1 MMWVSMLTL
10 RKLNNMNIFFRNIIP
25 HFICITFLALISVTY
40 FYPVLFNK
48 GIEQSDI
55 SQFTGMSK
63 QIVEHREKFEEEP
76 YWLDN
81 AFLGMPS
88 FQVSA
93 IYPYD
98 ILRIID
104 QSIRFLPRPADYL
117 FLYMFSFYLLIIYL
131 KINYK
136 YALFGSIAFGFSTY
150 LIIILGVGHNTKALA
165 IGYLPFIIMG
175 LLMIFKKDFLK
186 GFLITSL
193 ALGLQIHSNHYQMT
207 YYTLLLIMI
216 MFLTFFIDFIKKK
229 DFKTFFYCFLV
240 FTISSLI
247 ALMMNAPGLLSTKE
261 YSEFSTRSKS
271 EITINPDGSSKESL
285 SGLSKDYITEYSYGI
300 LETLNLFIPKFM
312 GGASSDRIND
322 DSKLM
327 DFIKTLDSNQAQQV
341 YQYSR
346 LYWGDQPI
354 VAAPA
359 YIGAS
364 ILYIFFLGLFLVK
377 NINMR
382 WLIPSIILSILLSW
396 GKNFEFLTNLMIDYF
411 PFYDKFRAVSSIQ
424 IILEFCIPFI
434 AVYALHNFFSNKIEK
449 KKKLYTLYFL
459 TIVITSFTLIIYFF
473 GNILFDFKSNFE
485 IFSQYPDILNLLI
498 EDRKSVLK
506 SDSMR
511 SLIIVLILFLILV
524 CYLKNI
530 LNKNFAIYGIIFLVF
545 IDLWN
550 VNKQY
555 VNADQFVKKSNLKT
569 PFKVTSADK
578 AIFQDKTDFR
588 VFEPQRGFS
597 NGRTS
602 FFHKSIAGYHAAKPK
617 RIQDLYDF
625 YIINNDIGILNMLNV
640 KYIIKD
646 DPDNPIGV
654 TRNPNNLGNAWYI
667 KDIIHVDSSERELL
681 SLGNLNLKNN
691 SVSQNDYLKQKSYE
705 LDSLNNISLIS
716 RSANKL
722 LYKSYAL
729 KDQFAVF
736 SEAFYYKGWQAYIDG
751 NPVDHYKV
759 NYLLRGM
766 EIPKG
771 SHEIKFEFKPNVVQT
786 GSYISIFAYF
796 MLILVFV
803 KYIKEKFY
811 V

>member
-1 MMWVSMLTL
+1 MI
-10 RKLNNMNIFFRNIIP
+10 NFRNIVP
-25 HFICITFLALISVTY
+25 HLICIVFLALLSLAY
-40 FYPVLFNK
+40 FYPVLLNK

-63 QIVEHREKFEEEP
+63 QIVDHREEFNEEP

-117 FLYMFSFYLLIIYL
+117 FLYMLSFYLLIIHL
-131 KINYK
+131 RINYK

-165 IGYLPFIIMG
+165 IGYLPLIIMG

-207 YYTLLLIMI
+207 YYTLIVLLV
-216 MFLTFFIDFIKKK
+216 MFIIFFIDYIKKK
-229 DFKTFFYCFLV
+229 DLKTFFYCL
-240 FTISSLI
+240 FTFTLSSVI
-247 ALMMNAPGLLSTKE
+247 ALMMNASGLLSTKE
-261 YSEFSTRSKS
+261 YSEFSTRSKT
-271 EITINPDGSSKESL
+271 EITINPDGSPKESL
-285 SGLSKDYITEYSYGI
+285 SGLSKEYITEYSYGI
-300 LETLNLFIPKFM
+300 LETMNLFIPKFM
-312 GGASSDRIND
+312 GGASSDRVSN

-327 DFIKTLDSNQAQQV
+327 EFIKTLDPEQGQQV

-346 LYWGDQPI
+346 LYWGEQPI

-364 ILYIFFLGLFLVK
+364 ILFMFLLGVFLVK
-377 NINMR
+377 NINMK
-382 WLIPSIILSILLSW
+382 WLLSSIVISVLLSW
-396 GKNFEFLTNLMIDYF
+396 GKNFELLTNLMIDYF

-424 IILEFCIPFI
+424 VILEFCIPLV
-434 AVYALHNFFSNKIEK
+434 AVYGIHTFFSDKTDK
-449 KKKLYTLYFL
+449 KKNLNVLY
-459 TIVITSFTLIIYFF
+459 VITSIISLLTLSIYFF
-473 GNILFDFKSNFE
+473 GNTLFDFTSNFE
-485 IFSQYPDILNLLI
+485 IFSQYPEILNLLI
-498 EDRKSVLK
+498 QDRISLLEV
-506 SDSMR
+506 DSLR
-511 SLIIVLILFLILV
+511 SLIIILIFFSILLS
-524 CYLKNI
+524 YSKNI
-530 LNKNFAIYGIIFLVF
+530 LKKNYAIYGIIFLVIF
-545 IDLWN
+545 DLWSI
-550 VNKQY
+550 NKQY
-555 VNADQFVKKSNLKT
+555 VNADQFVNKSDLKA
-569 PFKVTSADK
+569 PFIITNADK
-578 AIFQDKTDFR
+578 AILQDKSDFR

-625 YIINNDIGILNMLNV
+625 YLVKENSDILNMLNV
-640 KYIIKD
+640 KYIIKQ

-654 TRNPNNLGNAWYI
+654 SRNPNNFGNVWFTNN
-667 KDIIHVDSSERELL
+667 IINAEDSKTELL
-681 SLGNLNLKNN
+681 SLDKIDLKVN
-691 SVSQNDYLKQKSYE
+691 SISQNDYLKDKSFK
-705 LDSLNNISLIS
+705 LDTLNTISLIS
-716 RSANKL
+716 RNANKL
-722 LYKSYAL
+722 IYKSDANS
-729 KDQFAVF
+729 DQFAIF
-736 SEAFYYKGWQAYIDG
+736 SEAFYYKGWQAYIDDK
-751 NPVDHYKV
+751 PVDHYKV

-771 SHEIKFEFKPNVVQT
+771 KHNIRFEFKPKVVQT
-786 GSYISIFAYF
+786 GSLISIFAYL
-796 MLILVFV
+796 MLILAFI